1 MNQPA
6 EPVNTSDSTWHET
19 LNRASETPWRYGYLS
34 LMRRFGAQSQLK
46 MPIGHAALPQQEPF
60 RLGQS
65 PSLVFAPREIA
76 DASLTS
82 EGKFRIRLYGLG
94 LWGANGPLPMHYTE
108 TALSRRDSNRDTTLV
123 DFTDLF
129 HHRYL
134 TQFYNAW
141 QSAQSAGGGLDR
153 GDAEDFS
160 FYIASLSGQSL
171 DEITD
176 SPLPSHP
183 RLAAGAHLVREARN
197 PDGITSTLSYY
208 FGVPFNLQ
216 EYVLHWIPVADE
228 ERTRLGVPGPASV
241 MGEGALV
248 GQMVPD
254 RQHKFRLTIGPLN
267 LDNYLHFLP
276 NGRDLPRLIEWV
288 RAFVGYEYEW
298 EIQLQLNPRSAPPAQ
313 IGSDQRLGW
322 TTWLGQS
329 IDDLPVT
336 GMTYQPEQYAG
347 IREL

>member
-1 MNQPA
+1 MK
-6 EPVNTSDSTWHET
+6 EMDSSHNTDKQTWQDILHK
-19 LNRASETPWRYGYLS
+19 ASEKPWRYGYLS
-34 LMRRFGAQSQLK
+34 LMRFFGAQYPLQL
-46 MPIGHAALPQQEPF
+46 PIGDAVRPQQEPF

-65 PSLVFAPREIA
+65 PSLIFAPREIA
-76 DASLTS
+76 STSLTS
-82 EGKFRIRLYGLG
+82 EGKFQIQLFGLG

-108 TALSRRDSNRDTTLV
+108 IALSRRDSNRDSTLV
-123 DFTDLF
+123 DFADLF

-134 TQFYNAW
+134 TQFYSAW

-153 GDAEDFS
+153 QDAEEFS
-160 FYIASLSGQSL
+160 FFIASLSGQSL
-171 DEITD
+171 EEFAE

-197 PDGITSTLSYY
+197 PDGMTSTLSHY
-208 FGVPFNLQ
+208 FGVPFTLE
-216 EYVLHWIPVADE
+216 EYVLHWIAVAPE
-228 ERTRLGVPGPASV
+228 ERTRLGIPGSASV
-241 MGEGALV
+241 IGEGALV

-254 RQHKFRLTIGPLN
+254 RQHKFRLIIGPLN

-288 RAFVGYEYEW
+288 RAFIGYEYEW

-313 IGSDQRLGW
+313 MSSDQRLGW

-329 IDDLPVT
+329 MNDLPVA
-336 GMTYQPEQYAG
+336 GMTYEPEQYSS
-347 IREL
+347 IRQL